1 LAAGFQKMGLP
12 YDSITQ
18 LELEGDRGVIEEM

>member
-1 LAAGFQKMGLP
+1 LAAQFQKMGLA

-18 LELEGDRGVIEEM
+18 LELDGDRGVIEEV